1 MVLLCVACCIL
12 HTMQQIIVLQVLD
25 VLSVCVYIHMNY
37 VYILCFACTYV
48 IHVHVHVHV
57 HKCTYRTNVLH
68 VYVHVW
74 ELGRICTVF
83 LWFSLMFPLIRK
95 QHVRSIGTYTLHIQ
109 LNTHITNQKFRGN
122 LFVISRSLLYQDNF
136 L

>member
-48 IHVHVHVHV
+48 IHVHVH
-57 HKCTYRTNVLH
+57 KCTYRTDVLH
-68 VYVHVW
+68 MYVHVW

-95 QHVRSIGTYTLHIQ
+95 QHGNNRYLHT
-109 LNTHITNQKFRGN
+109 THTVKHSYTNQKFRSN
-122 LFVISRSLLYQDNF
+122 LFVISRSLLHQDNF
-136 L
+136 P